1 MDSTAKM
8 KRRIKELERELLRVT
23 AAQPAAAVA
32 VESAAPAKRSVGR
45 PAHYD
50 AVDELQDAI
59 DRYFDYADG
68 QGWPYTV
75 PDLAYYLGFN
85 SRTSLLNYEGR
96 DEFMVTIKRAKL
108 KIEGQRARQ
117 LVQGQGVVAGQ
128 IFDLKNNFGWRDQQE
143 KIVTGAMNTINVGL
157 IGMPPP
163 PKDIE
168 EWQEWYIQVMGNRM
182 NSAIDVLPA

>member
-1 MDSTAKM
+1 MDETAQM
-8 KRRIKELERELLRVT
+8 KRRIKELERELKRVT
-23 AAQPAAAVA
+23 TAQPAAAVA

-59 DRYFDYADG
+59 DRYFDYADV

-163 PKDIE
+163 PKPKFKPFPPSFLR
-168 EWQEWYIQVMGNRM
+168 VT
-182 NSAIDVLPA
+182 L